1 MSQINSFDESIEN
14 NLVNLKI
21 LESKMQLEL
30 FYLILSFERLEK
42 EYENGFSKSIDY
54 VFTKTQLDLRE
65 EIEYISFLE
74 RSKKNNYKNIDKY
87 NSNKKMLD
95 FAKYI
100 ESLNSMSKEEL
111 FSLKDKM
118 EFEIEK
124 LKTSISEV
132 DLILLGNL
140 PKSELV
146 C

>member
-1 MSQINSFDESIEN
+1 MNQINSFDEGIEN

-74 RSKKNNYKNIDKY
+74 RSKKYNYKNIDKY

-95 FAKYI
+95 FAKYV

-118 EFEIEK
+118 EFKIEK

-140 PKSELV
+140 PKSKLV